1 MNKIEDSF
9 NSLNKNYNDK
19 QINNSDNIGDINF

>member
-19 QINNSDNIGDINF
+19 KINNSDNIGDINF